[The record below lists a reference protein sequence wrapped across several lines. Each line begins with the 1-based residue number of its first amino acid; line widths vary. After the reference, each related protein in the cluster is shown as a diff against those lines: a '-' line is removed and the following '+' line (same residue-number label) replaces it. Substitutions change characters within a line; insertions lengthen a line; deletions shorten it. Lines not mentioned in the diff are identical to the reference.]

1 MTEGR
6 KRVTAILVT
15 TLAFTGLMF
24 SWAVSSPPGSDP
36 DESFHYGLI
45 WCLRDSPKQGCINS
59 NATVRDPRQVEI
71 ALWNQMCYRD
81 ELYRSAKCGI
91 GEGRLT
97 VEVDENLYP
106 QPFYFMMNKLAVGGM
121 STGTIIMRT
130 FHGLLAAFFLVTA
143 LMLSRRENRRVTSR
157 QQWPLAK
164 EVFRNATFSVLELT
178 T

>member
-1 MTEGR
+1 
-6 KRVTAILVT
+6 
-15 TLAFTGLMF
+15 
-24 SWAVSSPPGSDP
+24 
-36 DESFHYGLI
+36 
-45 WCLRDSPKQGCINS
+45 
-59 NATVRDPRQVEI
+59 
-71 ALWNQMCYRD
+71 
-81 ELYRSAKCGI
+81 
-91 GEGRLT
+91 
-97 VEVDENLYP
+97 
-106 QPFYFMMNKLAVGGM
+106 MMNKLAVGGM